1 MEVQKGNTIKVHYT
15 GTLEDGSEFD
25 SSYKREQPIQLE
37 AGAGTTIPGFDNAV
51 LGMTVGEKKTVNI
64 PAEEAYGPQNPE
76 AMVEIPKEH
85 FPEGFEFIVG
95 NMVQGQNEEGQPV
108 QAIILED
115 KETTVLLDF
124 NHPLAGQDL
133 TFDIELV
140 EIA

>member
-15 GTLEDGSEFD
+15 GTLSDGSEFD
-25 SSYKREQPIQLE
+25 SSYKREQPIQFE
-37 AGAGTTIPGFDNAV
+37 AGAGTTIPGFDNAL

-64 PAEEAYGPQNPE
+64 PADQAYGPQNPE

>member
-25 SSYKREQPIQLE
+25 SSYKREQPIQFE

-51 LGMTVGEKKTVNI
+51 IGMTVGEKKTVNI
-64 PAEEAYGPQNPE
+64 PSDQAYGPQNPE

-115 KETTVLLDF
+115 KETT
-124 NHPLAGQDL
+124 
-133 TFDIELV
+133 
-140 EIA
+140 